1 MIKAL
6 KRILLC
12 DQINSYGGLS
22 EPRDNINLQKPLFC
36 FTRALLRKCT
46 GLILVL
52 IEETGSVD
60 RQSHG

>member
-1 MIKAL
+1 MINGL
-6 KRILLC
+6 KQILFW
-12 DQINSYGGLS
+12 DQIDSYGGLS
-22 EPRDNINLQKPLFC
+22 EPSDNINLQKPLFC
-36 FTRALLRKCT
+36 LTRALLRNCT